1 MKKIRYKI
9 TLRYKDGEEICSEI
23 DQYIA
28 ALGIYE
34 YFSDSRYWQRKP
46 LQIIS
51 LEGRTVSTDWTVLKY
66 KDYEK
71 EPQHC

>member
-9 TLRYKDGEEICSEI
+9 TLRYKDGEEITSEI
-23 DQYIA
+23 DKYIA

-51 LEGRTVSTDWTVLKY
+51 LEGRTISTGWTMLKC
-66 KDYEK
+66 KNCE
-71 EPQHC
+71 